1 MFLIFKQKKLNVKHK
16 WIMLHVQYIWL
27 MYVNMLCG
35 GELNIPLS
43 KALHSVRPS
52 SSIFTR
58 QGWRSTVFFLFRENR
73 ETPVPW
79 IVTLGL
85 VKIQVFLIDA
95 NYFLYHD
102 ISRPAG
108 LYANME
114 FYWSPCCNYIAFSR
128 FIEMFK
134 ICQIL
139 SLRINVSTYYL
150 NFLDCTHEG
159 NVFM

>member
-108 LYANME
+108 L
-114 FYWSPCCNYIAFSR
+114 WS
-128 FIEMFK
+128 FIDLLVAT
-134 ICQIL
+134 IL
-139 SLRINVSTYYL
+139 HSPDSLRCLKFVRFYL
-150 NFLDCTHEG
+150 WELMYLLTT
-159 NVFM
+159 